1 MVKIYGTLGP
11 ACNDE
16 KILKEMF
23 NAGMNG
29 VRLNLSHSMLEDN
42 ESLIYIVKSAA
53 RQCGITPEILVDLQG
68 PELRIGTLDSDID
81 LLEDSEF
88 ILGKGGIPL
97 DGKILCELKK
107 DMEILLDDGKIKA
120 HILANNGDRV
130 IARVDRGGTL
140 RSRKSI
146 AVKDVEIRMDALTGS
161 DIENIKEAV
170 RLGITGIMQPFV
182 RGKEDVLTLRDVLQ
196 REGGASI
203 EIFAKIE
210 NRRGIDKLD
219 EIIEVSD
226 EVIIARGD
234 LGNAVP
240 LWELPGVQK
249 RIAEKCRLSNRRFM
263 VVTQM
268 LSSMEK
274 NPVPTR
280 AEVSDIF
287 NAVLDG
293 AASVM
298 VTGETAIGNYPV
310 EVISYMKKTVAS
322 AENF

>member
-16 KILKEMF
+16 KLLKEMF
-23 NAGMNG
+23 KAGMHG

-68 PELRIGTLDSDID
+68 PELRIGTLDNDID

-97 DGKILCELKK
+97 DAKILCELKK

-130 IARVDRGGTL
+130 TARVDRGGTL

-146 AVKDVEIRMDALTGS
+146 AVKEVEIRMDALTGS
-161 DIENIKEAV
+161 DIVNIKEAV

>member
-130 IARVDRGGTL
+130 TARVDRGGTL

-146 AVKDVEIRMDALTGS
+146 AVKEVEIRMDALTGS
-161 DIENIKEAV
+161 DIVNIKEAV